1 MANLS
6 PNIKII
12 RLNVHGLNTPVKKKK
27 PTMRSYRTATRMSA
41 MKNSDNSKWWHPC
54 GEAGAL
60 DAASGDEKWYNH
72 F

>member
-1 MANLS
+1 
-6 PNIKII
+6 
-12 RLNVHGLNTPVKKKK
+12 
-27 PTMRSYRTATRMSA
+27 MRSYRTATRMSA